1 MQKLG
6 TSFQCCETKSLNM
19 VTTRQNS
26 RGGKVS
32 NME

>member
-19 VTTRQNS
+19 VTRQNS